1 MKYLAI
7 DTSSK
12 RLIVIA
18 KGQKTAISDLP
29 DCAMQHS
36 VRLMGEIDRALKEAE
51 LTLHEC
57 DLLSCVVGP
66 GSFTGI
72 RIGIATVKGLCAAA
86 EKPALAV
93 TSFDCL
99 AYAEKS
105 GKKLCL
111 VDAGHGYYYAC
122 PYDGTT
128 AAGAARYLSEAEA
141 KALIFEG
148 YVPISAEKLPIG
160 SKIVSPAEGLLA
172 ATEAL
177 QNMAAPCA
185 ELHAEY
191 LRKSNAE
198 EGR

>member
-1 MKYLAI
+1 MKFLAI

-18 KGQKTAISDLP
+18 KGQKTAILDLP

-57 DLLSCVVGP
+57 DFLSCVVGP

-122 PYDGTT
+122 PYDGT
-128 AAGAARYLSEAEA
+128 AVAGPARYLSEAEA

-148 YVPISAEKLPIG
+148 YVPISAENLAIESKL
-160 SKIVSPAEGLLA
+160 VSPAEGLLA

-177 QNMAAPCA
+177 QAKAAPCA